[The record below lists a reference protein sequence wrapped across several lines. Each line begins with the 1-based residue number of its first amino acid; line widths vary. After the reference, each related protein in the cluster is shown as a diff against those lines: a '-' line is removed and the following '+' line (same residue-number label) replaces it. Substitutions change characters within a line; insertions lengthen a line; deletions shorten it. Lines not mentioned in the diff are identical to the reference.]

1 MSSNPDSSDFPAPYA
16 RIGLSACLGVLTL
29 LVLAACSSRPP
40 FFLTNPKT
48 PLQEAQPVP
57 AAPTPTPAPAQQSS
71 ARPGL
76 TQPAAPGNAEQAS
89 AAALSHAALTSLP
102 STAPPPTDTLVSL
115 LAYADR
121 VRTLPA
127 PELFREIARLG
138 NPATPAEQLQLALS
152 LSQLHQAAEL
162 ARAQELL
169 NRILSNPSAPAQP
182 LQPLARLL
190 AARYADQRRL
200 EDQLE
205 KQIQQTRDVQR
216 RLEQTRERLEA
227 LKAIERSLT
236 SRPPAAPASAASA
249 PAGRRNRTPAP

>member
-1 MSSNPDSSDFPAPYA
+1 MSSKPDPADFPANCA
-16 RIGLSACLGVLTL
+16 RVGLSAGLGALAI
-29 LVLAACSSRPP
+29 LVLAACSSLPANSAP
-40 FFLTNPKT
+40 ASPGT
-48 PLQEAQPVP
+48 
-57 AAPTPTPAPAQQSS
+57 AAPPAEIPVALPPA
-71 ARPGL
+71 
-76 TQPAAPGNAEQAS
+76 
-89 AAALSHAALTSLP
+89 
-102 STAPPPTDTLVSL
+102 DTVVGL

-121 VRTLPA
+121 VRALPA
-127 PELFREIARLG
+127 PDLFREIARLG

-162 ARAQELL
+162 ARAQELH
-169 NRILSNPSAPAQP
+169 NRILSNPSVPAQP

-236 SRPPAAPASAASA
+236 SRPPAAAASA
-249 PAGRRNRTPAP
+249 PATRRNRPAAP

>member
-1 MSSNPDSSDFPAPYA
+1 MSSNPDPVDFPAGCA
-16 RIGLSACLGVLTL
+16 RIGLSACLGALAML
-29 LVLAACSSRPP
+29 LLGACSS
-40 FFLTNPKT
+40 L
-48 PLQEAQPVP
+48 P
-57 AAPTPTPAPAQQSS
+57 ANSAPAG
-71 ARPGL
+71 PG
-76 TQPAAPGNAEQAS
+76 T
-89 AAALSHAALTSLP
+89 AALPAEVPVSLP
-102 STAPPPTDTLVSL
+102 PADTVISL

-121 VRTLPA
+121 VRALPA

-152 LSQLHQAAEL
+152 LSQLRQGPEL

-169 NRILSNPSAPAQP
+169 SRILSNPGAQAQP

-190 AARYADQRRL
+190 AARYAEQRRL

-205 KQIQQTRDVQR
+205 KQIQQTRDMQR

-249 PAGRRNRTPAP
+249 PASRRNHAPAP

>member
-1 MSSNPDSSDFPAPYA
+1 MSSKPDPADFPASCA
-16 RIGLSACLGVLTL
+16 RIGLSTCLGALAML
-29 LVLAACSSRPP
+29 LLGACSSLPP
-40 FFLTNPKT
+40 AL
-48 PLQEAQPVP
+48 P
-57 AAPTPTPAPAQQSS
+57 AAPKTSLPNAQR
-71 ARPGL
+71 A
-76 TQPAAPGNAEQAS
+76 TAAS
-89 AAALSHAALTSLP
+89 AATPSAAPPAEVPVSLP
-102 STAPPPTDTLVSL
+102 PADTVVGL

-121 VRTLPA
+121 VRALPA
-127 PELFREIARLG
+127 PDLFREIARLG

-249 PAGRRNRTPAP
+249 PAGRRNRPAAP

>member
-1 MSSNPDSSDFPAPYA
+1 MSSKPDPADFPANCA
-16 RIGLSACLGVLTL
+16 RIGLSACLGALAML
-29 LVLAACSSRPP
+29 LLGACSS
-40 FFLTNPKT
+40 L
-48 PLQEAQPVP
+48 PVN
-57 AAPTPTPAPAQQSS
+57 AAPAS
-71 ARPGL
+71 PG
-76 TQPAAPGNAEQAS
+76 TAAPPAEVPV
-89 AAALSHAALTSLP
+89 AL
-102 STAPPPTDTLVSL
+102 PPADTVVDL

-121 VRTLPA
+121 VRALPA
-127 PELFREIARLG
+127 PDLFREIARLG

-169 NRILSNPSAPAQP
+169 NRILSNPSVPAQP

-236 SRPPAAPASAASA
+236 SRPPAAAASA
-249 PAGRRNRTPAP
+249 PATRRNRPAAP

>member
-1 MSSNPDSSDFPAPYA
+1 MSSKPDPADFPANCA
-16 RIGLSACLGVLTL
+16 RVGLSAGLGALAI
-29 LVLAACSSRPP
+29 LVLAACSSLPANSAP
-40 FFLTNPKT
+40 ASPGT
-48 PLQEAQPVP
+48 
-57 AAPTPTPAPAQQSS
+57 AAPPAEIPVALPPA
-71 ARPGL
+71 
-76 TQPAAPGNAEQAS
+76 
-89 AAALSHAALTSLP
+89 
-102 STAPPPTDTLVSL
+102 DTVVGL

-121 VRTLPA
+121 VRALPA
-127 PELFREIARLG
+127 PDLFREIARLG

-169 NRILSNPSAPAQP
+169 NRILSNPSVPAQP

-236 SRPPAAPASAASA
+236 SRPPAAAASA
-249 PAGRRNRTPAP
+249 PATRRNRPAAP

>member
-1 MSSNPDSSDFPAPYA
+1 MSSKPDPADFPANCA
-16 RIGLSACLGVLTL
+16 RVGLSACLGTL
-29 LVLAACSSRPP
+29 AILVLAACSS
-40 FFLTNPKT
+40 L
-48 PLQEAQPVP
+48 P
-57 AAPTPTPAPAQQSS
+57 ANSAPAS
-71 ARPGL
+71 
-76 TQPAAPGNAEQAS
+76 
-89 AAALSHAALTSLP
+89 P
-102 STAPPPTDTLVSL
+102 STAAPPAEVPVALPPADTVVDL

-121 VRTLPA
+121 VRALPA
-127 PELFREIARLG
+127 PDLFREIARLG

-162 ARAQELL
+162 ARAQELI
-169 NRILSNPSAPAQP
+169 NRILNNPSALAQP

-249 PAGRRNRTPAP
+249 PASRRNRPAAP

>member
-1 MSSNPDSSDFPAPYA
+1 MSLKPDPADFPASCA
-16 RIGLSACLGVLTL
+16 RIGLSACLGALAIL
-29 LVLAACSSRPP
+29 LLGACSSLPP
-40 FFLTNPKT
+40 VLALNPK
-48 PLQEAQPVP
+48 
-57 AAPTPTPAPAQQSS
+57 AAPEDAQSAAQTGPASRLGAPENAAPA
-71 ARPGL
+71 GV
-76 TQPAAPGNAEQAS
+76 
-89 AAALSHAALTSLP
+89 SL
-102 STAPPPTDTLVSL
+102 TAPPADTVVGL

-121 VRTLPA
+121 VRALPM
-127 PELFREIARLG
+127 PELFHEIARLG

-152 LSQLHQAAEL
+152 LSQLRQAPEL

-169 NRILSNPSAPAQP
+169 NRIISNPSAQAQP

-249 PAGRRNRTPAP
+249 PASRRNRPAAP

>member
-1 MSSNPDSSDFPAPYA
+1 MSSKPDPADFPANCA
-16 RIGLSACLGVLTL
+16 RIGLSACLGALAML
-29 LVLAACSSRPP
+29 LLGACSS
-40 FFLTNPKT
+40 L
-48 PLQEAQPVP
+48 PVN
-57 AAPTPTPAPAQQSS
+57 AAPAS
-71 ARPGL
+71 PG
-76 TQPAAPGNAEQAS
+76 TAAPPAEVPV
-89 AAALSHAALTSLP
+89 AL
-102 STAPPPTDTLVSL
+102 PPADTVVDL

-121 VRTLPA
+121 VRALPA
-127 PELFREIARLG
+127 PDLFREIARLG

-169 NRILSNPSAPAQP
+169 NRILSNPSVPAQP

-236 SRPPAAPASAASA
+236 SRPPAAAASA
-249 PAGRRNRTPAP
+249 PASRRNRPAAP

>member
-1 MSSNPDSSDFPAPYA
+1 MSSKPDPADFPANCA
-16 RIGLSACLGVLTL
+16 RIGLSACLGALAML
-29 LVLAACSSRPP
+29 LLGACSS
-40 FFLTNPKT
+40 L
-48 PLQEAQPVP
+48 PVN
-57 AAPTPTPAPAQQSS
+57 AAPAS
-71 ARPGL
+71 PG
-76 TQPAAPGNAEQAS
+76 TAAPPAEVPV
-89 AAALSHAALTSLP
+89 AL
-102 STAPPPTDTLVSL
+102 PPADTVVDL

-121 VRTLPA
+121 VRALPA
-127 PELFREIARLG
+127 PDLFREIARLG

-162 ARAQELL
+162 ARAQELIT
-169 NRILSNPSAPAQP
+169 RILNNPSALAQP

-227 LKAIERSLT
+227 IKAIERSLT
-236 SRPPAAPASAASA
+236 SRPPAAAAPASRHNRA
-249 PAGRRNRTPAP
+249 PAP

>member
-1 MSSNPDSSDFPAPYA
+1 MSSKPDPADFPANCA
-16 RIGLSACLGVLTL
+16 RVGLSAGLGALAI
-29 LVLAACSSRPP
+29 LVLAACSS
-40 FFLTNPKT
+40 L
-48 PLQEAQPVP
+48 PVN
-57 AAPTPTPAPAQQSS
+57 AAPAS
-71 ARPGL
+71 PG
-76 TQPAAPGNAEQAS
+76 TAAPPAEVPV
-89 AAALSHAALTSLP
+89 AL
-102 STAPPPTDTLVSL
+102 PPADTVVDL

-121 VRTLPA
+121 VRALPA
-127 PELFREIARLG
+127 PDLFREIARLG

-169 NRILSNPSAPAQP
+169 NRILSNPSVPAQP

-236 SRPPAAPASAASA
+236 SRPPAAAASA
-249 PAGRRNRTPAP
+249 PASRRNRPAAP

>member
-1 MSSNPDSSDFPAPYA
+1 MSSKPDPADFPANCA
-16 RIGLSACLGVLTL
+16 RVGLSAGLGALAI
-29 LVLAACSSRPP
+29 LVLAACSSLPANSAP
-40 FFLTNPKT
+40 ASPGT
-48 PLQEAQPVP
+48 
-57 AAPTPTPAPAQQSS
+57 AAPPAEIPVALPPA
-71 ARPGL
+71 
-76 TQPAAPGNAEQAS
+76 
-89 AAALSHAALTSLP
+89 
-102 STAPPPTDTLVSL
+102 DTVVGL

-121 VRTLPA
+121 VRALPA
-127 PELFREIARLG
+127 PDLFREIARLG

-169 NRILSNPSAPAQP
+169 NRILSNPSVPAQP

-236 SRPPAAPASAASA
+236 SRPPAAAASA
-249 PAGRRNRTPAP
+249 PASRRNRPAAP